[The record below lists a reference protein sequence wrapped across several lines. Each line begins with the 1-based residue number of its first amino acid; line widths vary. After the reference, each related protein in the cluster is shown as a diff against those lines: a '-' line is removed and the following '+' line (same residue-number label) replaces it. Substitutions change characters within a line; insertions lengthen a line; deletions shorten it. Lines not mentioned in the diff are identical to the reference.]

1 MEPKQA
7 KDYWCPMGR
16 ISIQQV
22 ESGRISVI
30 QSGAYNLVL
39 PASGPGMGKERF
51 YFSSMCFGEK
61 CPYYRRGFNPWGWG
75 RCALA
80 GIDYRPWIAAG
91 IALALLG
98 LLSLWLRS

>member
-1 MEPKQA
+1 MKEKQA
-7 KDYWCPMGR
+7 KDYWCPLGR

-39 PASGPGMGKERF
+39 PASGQGVGSGRV
-51 YFSSMCFGEK
+51 YFSSTCFGSR
-61 CPYYRRGFNPWGWG
+61 CPYYRRGFNPWEWG

-80 GIDYRPWIAAG
+80 VIDYRPWIAVV
-91 IALALLG
+91 IALG
-98 LLSLWLRS
+98 IFSLWWLR